1 MIPQAGRQAG
11 RLFVPGGRNVSE
23 HLVIIEWGKY
33 TLYTRSTINTNI
45 EKVFGT
51 MNMQT
56 GKLVQHSDSCAEL
69 TEWLD
74 PRKCCMALGKK
85 ASWCNNNNDC
95 LLTHFKVF
103 VVAAFF
109 NKQHFLISF
118 YQKPRND
125 MTVLR
130 DSIIYSS
137 LTIIHNNKSQDY
149 LWLNSW
155 NPLWHSRLLWFSG
168 ILCTATSER
177 CLSGPC
183 QNGASC
189 VDTEDDY
196 ACICPTGGVR
206 YMGKNCDELY
216 DACFFAPCENC
227 TSTSGSTEYHCI
239 CTEGLSGDNCTE
251 EVDECRS
258 SPCSYP
264 RSLCVDQLNGYFC
277 RCPEG
282 FGGRDCRAHATDCI
296 DGPCM
301 NNGTCVLQPEGFECD
316 CAPGFEGETCEE
328 DINECLSDPCQNG
341 AICTNG
347 VAEFHCFCVPGFQG
361 YNCELDINECA
372 SRPCENNG
380 TCINEKDHYE
390 CECLMGFAGKYTP
403 CLTVWMLSKHKLHSL
418 FGWYRKA
425 CTLTNALRSLHR
437 SPFPLLFLSL
447 LCLFPTN
454 WMLQVTSMFSDVG
467 SGIIYVWCVLSV
479 RFDCCGP
486 SHQAVLDRDAVCT
499 ADQLLEN
506 DWCHHR
512 IINIPHECL
521 IVQWLWGRKSL
532 AVLPLQSRLFLRL
545 DFV

>member
-1 MIPQAGRQAG
+1 
-11 RLFVPGGRNVSE
+11 
-23 HLVIIEWGKY
+23 
-33 TLYTRSTINTNI
+33 
-45 EKVFGT
+45 
-51 MNMQT
+51 
-56 GKLVQHSDSCAEL
+56 
-69 TEWLD
+69 
-74 PRKCCMALGKK
+74 
-85 ASWCNNNNDC
+85 
-95 LLTHFKVF
+95 
-103 VVAAFF
+103 
-109 NKQHFLISF
+109 
-118 YQKPRND
+118 
-125 MTVLR
+125 MTVQR
-130 DSIIYSS
+130 DSIIDSS
-137 LTIIHNNKSQDY
+137 LTIIHNNKRQDD

-155 NPLWHSRLLWFSG
+155 SLSWPSRLLWFSG

-189 VDTEDDY
+189 VDTVDDY

-227 TSTSGSTEYHCI
+227 TSTPGSTEYQCI
-239 CTEGLSGDNCTE
+239 CTDGLSGDNCTE

-282 FGGRDCRAHATDCI
+282 FGGRDCRAHVTDCI

-328 DINECLSDPCQNG
+328 DMDECLSEPCQNG

-372 SRPCENNG
+372 SRPCENNA

-390 CECLMGFAGKYTP
+390 CECLMGFAGKNTP
-403 CLTVWMLSKHKLHSL
+403 CLTVWTLAKHKLQSL
-418 FGWYRKA
+418 LGWYRKA
-425 CTLTNALRSLHR
+425 STLTNALCSLHQ
-437 SPFPLLFLSL
+437 SPFPLLLLSL
-447 LCLFPTN
+447 LYLFPTN
-454 WMLQVTSMFSDVG
+454 WVLHVPSKFSDVR
-467 SGIIYVWCVLSV
+467 SGIIYDLCLMCPVCQIWLLWSFSPCCPGQRSCLHSRPTLRKWLMPPQNHKYSSRVHHSLMTLGQEESGGVATSV
-479 RFDCCGP
+479 QIISQVEPRVILRGDPTRMFNTVSGGLQKPTTRSLDSPCGQELVP
-486 SHQAVLDRDAVCT
+486 LAS
-499 ADQLLEN
+499 
-506 DWCHHR
+506 
-512 IINIPHECL
+512 
-521 IVQWLWGRKSL
+521 VQNS
-532 AVLPLQSRLFLRL
+532 V
-545 DFV
+545 